1 MVTSNL
7 PAVHVWQT
15 ASFQICFS
23 NMKHVISYYEVHQV
37 FMNKLCESDENVSS
51 TKRLWLCAWK
61 KAVIETRT
69 RTVSCCDTWWL
80 TSCFARS
87 LLPANNF
94 NNINFFLNNKQFK
107 LCSCI
112 QISFTGLRHRFQRHQ
127 MSIEYCYWPIFTIF
141 IDISVGI
148 CKWESPSYLSVTE
161 SVVLVYV

>member
-37 FMNKLCESDENVSS
+37 FMNKLCESDENVTVCMKKKSS
-51 TKRLWLCAWK
+51 NRN
-61 KAVIETRT
+61 
-69 RTVSCCDTWWL
+69 SHTWWL
-80 TSCFARS
+80 TCCFARS

>member
-7 PAVHVWQT
+7 PAVHIWQT

-51 TKRLWLCAWK
+51 TKCLWLCAWK

-69 RTVSCCDTWWL
+69 HTVSCCDTWWL
-80 TSCFARS
+80 TCCFARA

-94 NNINFFLNNKQFK
+94 NNINYFWIINNLNCVHASRSVSLDFGTDSRGTKCQ
-107 LCSCI
+107 
-112 QISFTGLRHRFQRHQ
+112 
-127 MSIEYCYWPIFTIF
+127 YCYWPIFTIF

>member
-1 MVTSNL
+1 MTNSK
-7 PAVHVWQT
+7 
-15 ASFQICFS
+15 FS
-23 NMKHVISYYEVHQV
+23 DLFFKYETCNKLLWV

-69 RTVSCCDTWWL
+69 HTVSCCDTWWL

-94 NNINFFLNNKQFK
+94 NNFFFFLNNKQFK

-127 MSIEYCYWPIFTIF
+127 MSILLLANIHHIYWYISRYLQMREPIIFICYW
-141 IDISVGI
+141 IS
-148 CKWESPSYLSVTE
+148 CACLCLSIVW
-161 SVVLVYV
+161 